1 MPPAEVLDQRDDAD
15 GHTHNH
21 SDIQLGGSL
30 DDGRSDSSDGTLA
43 LWGGSN
49 LLCECV
55 WWAYDANDAIIA
67 TIYFL
72 RMHLSIYL
80 LIHSVS

>member
-1 MPPAEVLDQRDDAD
+1 M
-15 GHTHNH
+15 
-21 SDIQLGGSL
+21 
-30 DDGRSDSSDGTLA
+30 TLMA
-43 LWGGSN
+43 TPTTTRMSNWGGHSMTVVVIVVTVH
-49 LLCECV
+49 LLCGGAVTYCVCV

>member
-1 MPPAEVLDQRDDAD
+1 MPPAAEVLDKRDDDD

-21 SDIQLGGSL
+21 SDVHLGGHSTTVVVIVAMVPL
-30 DDGRSDSSDGTLA
+30 LCG
-43 LWGGSN
+43 GGSN

-55 WWAYDANDAIIA
+55 WWAYDVNDAIIA

-72 RMHLSIYL
+72 RMHLSI
-80 LIHSVS
+80 